1 MKPAPIA
8 LGSLVGLVVVAAVVV
23 VVGIPWLLPE
33 SFCDLVAA
41 LDTAFDAGEDLLAAV
56 KEFLASVTDEMLAGL
71 DGNLRVAAEVL
82 VAAAKAVVSLAVAP
96 VAVITNLIGSAL
108 DAAATACS
116 VA

>member
-1 MKPAPIA
+1 MKPTSIA
-8 LGSLVGLVVVAAVVV
+8 LGGLIGLVVVAVVV
-23 VVGIPWLLPE
+23 VVGIQSLLSE

-71 DGNLRVAAEVL
+71 DGNPRVAAEVL

>member
-23 VVGIPWLLPE
+23 VGIPWLLPE

-41 LDTAFDAGEDLLAAV
+41 LNAAFDAGEDLLAAV

-96 VAVITNLIGSAL
+96 VAVIANVIGSAL

>member
-1 MKPAPIA
+1 MKPRSIVFGG
-8 LGSLVGLVVVAAVVV
+8 LIGLVVVAAVVA
-23 VVGIPWLLPE
+23 GIQSLVSE

-71 DGNLRVAAEVL
+71 DGNLRVAAEAL

-96 VAVITNLIGSAL
+96 VAVIANVVGAAL